1 MVNDISYRSI
11 DRSFGRSVGRPVRY
25 VYMHTYARLA
35 DRRFDVRAKPDG
47 RVDNG
52 NVGDSSR

>member
-11 DRSFGRSVGRPVRY
+11 DGWSPDSIHIQCIPTRSSPG
-25 VYMHTYARLA
+25 
-35 DRRFDVRAKPDG
+35 RFDVRTKPDG

-52 NVGDSSR
+52 NVRDSSR